1 MICLHRTFVLISTF
15 PCSPDGRR
23 LLSSAED
30 CTIRVWDIPTGRCLN
45 WLRFSAPVIS
55 MTVSPNGEQLC
66 VALADA
72 DKDGMYMYIDRSLYE
87 TVHFWKEPDRPTF
100 LADSLLQ
107 ADQED
112 DDDEDQADDKG
123 VSEPSAQQEQVSK
136 SSLVQFI

>member
-1 MICLHRTFVLISTF
+1 M
-15 PCSPDGRR
+15 
-23 LLSSAED
+23 
-30 CTIRVWDIPTGRCLN
+30 
-45 WLRFSAPVIS
+45 S

-66 VALADA
+66 IALADT

-112 DDDEDQADDKG
+112 DEEEAAVDEDAGQG
-123 VSEPSAQQEQVSK
+123 QGPVSTLAQQ
-136 SSLVQFI
+136 VQLIKTLCITSTYMYMMK

>member
-1 MICLHRTFVLISTF
+1 
-15 PCSPDGRR
+15 
-23 LLSSAED
+23 
-30 CTIRVWDIPTGRCLN
+30 
-45 WLRFSAPVIS
+45 

-123 VSEPSAQQEQVSK
+123 VSEPSAKQEQVSK

>member
-1 MICLHRTFVLISTF
+1 
-15 PCSPDGRR
+15 
-23 LLSSAED
+23 
-30 CTIRVWDIPTGRCLN
+30 
-45 WLRFSAPVIS
+45 

-112 DDDEDQADDKG
+112 DDEEDQADDKG
-123 VSEPSAQQEQVSK
+123 VSEPSAQQEQVSE